1 MLFKII
7 IISLFKSISFGSIY
21 LLQPYL
27 HNFNI
32 NTLYIDK
39 LNILLISMFLIKFYI
54 CYNNYIKIFKL
65 LENIYSSSKYLLTLY
80 TIFINYTYIDDSID
94 ESDEISINISIDN
107 IQYNKK
113 LQITHIKDLMILYI
127 SISLSSIFKLK
138 NQLISYLNNKQLVE
152 YLNNEVKHINNS
164 DNNTH
169 ILLSL
174 IELLILK
181 NFNDLYNLNHI
192 SKNDQHLLINS
203 FKNLQNNILELSSL
217 NNNNLY
223 NIIKSLTYI
232 ILFLNITII
241 YMQYLNNDIY
251 SFIVTIIINFIIII
265 IDDILNVYSYI
276 YNILSNIFDFDTYIK
291 EINED
296 IYMMNYLSISN
307 KEYIL

>member
-94 ESDEISINISIDN
+94 DSDENSINISIDN

-113 LQITHIKDLMILYI
+113 LQITYIKDLIILYI

-174 IELLILK
+174 VELLILK

-203 FKNLQNNILELSSL
+203 FKNLQNNISELSSL

-223 NIIKSLTYI
+223 DIIKSLTYI

-251 SFIVTIIINFIIII
+251 SFIVTIIINFIIIL

>member
-94 ESDEISINISIDN
+94 DSDENSINISIDN

-174 IELLILK
+174 VELLILK

-203 FKNLQNNILELSSL
+203 FKNLQNNISELSSL

-223 NIIKSLTYI
+223 DIIKSLTYI

-251 SFIVTIIINFIIII
+251 SFIVTIIINFIIIL

>member
-94 ESDEISINISIDN
+94 DSNENSINISIDN

-113 LQITHIKDLMILYI
+113 LQITYIKDLIILYI

-174 IELLILK
+174 VELLILK

-203 FKNLQNNILELSSL
+203 FKNLQNNISELSSL

-223 NIIKSLTYI
+223 DIIKSLTYI

-251 SFIVTIIINFIIII
+251 SFIVTIIINFIIIL

-307 KEYIL
+307 KEYIF

>member
-94 ESDEISINISIDN
+94 DSDENSINISIDN

-223 NIIKSLTYI
+223 DIIKSLTYI

>member
-65 LENIYSSSKYLLTLY
+65 LENIYSSLKYLLTLY

-138 NQLISYLNNKQLVE
+138 NQLNSYLNNKQLIE

-203 FKNLQNNILELSSL
+203 FKNLQNNISELSSL

-251 SFIVTIIINFIIII
+251 SFIVTIIINFIIIF

>member
-138 NQLISYLNNKQLVE
+138 NQLNSYLNNKQLIE

>member
-94 ESDEISINISIDN
+94 DSDENSINISIDN

-113 LQITHIKDLMILYI
+113 LQITHIKDLIILYI

-203 FKNLQNNILELSSL
+203 FKNLQNNISELSSL

-241 YMQYLNNDIY
+241 YIQYLNNDIY

>member
-94 ESDEISINISIDN
+94 DSDEISINISIDN

-181 NFNDLYNLNHI
+181 NFDDLYNLNHI

-203 FKNLQNNILELSSL
+203 FKNLQNNISELSSL

-251 SFIVTIIINFIIII
+251 SFIVTIIINFIIIF

>member
-94 ESDEISINISIDN
+94 DSDENSINISIDN

-113 LQITHIKDLMILYI
+113 LQITYIKDLIILYI

-203 FKNLQNNILELSSL
+203 FKNLQNNISELSSL

-223 NIIKSLTYI
+223 DIIKSFTYI

-251 SFIVTIIINFIIII
+251 SFIVTIIINFIIIL

-307 KEYIL
+307 KEYIF

>member
-21 LLQPYL
+21 LLQPYI

-94 ESDEISINISIDN
+94 DSDENSINISIDN

-138 NQLISYLNNKQLVE
+138 NQLNSYLNNKQLIE

>member
-94 ESDEISINISIDN
+94 DSDEISINISIDN

-203 FKNLQNNILELSSL
+203 FKNLQNNISELSSL

-223 NIIKSLTYI
+223 DIIKSLTYI
-232 ILFLNITII
+232 ILFFNITII

-251 SFIVTIIINFIIII
+251 SFIVTIIINFIIIF

>member
-94 ESDEISINISIDN
+94 DSDENSINISIDN

-138 NQLISYLNNKQLVE
+138 NQLNSYLNNKQLIE